1 MIELTHLV
9 LGPIETN
16 CYFVRD
22 TETGDLVI
30 VDPAWYDPSL
40 EGKVREIGAEHVKG
54 ILLTHCHVDHIAGA
68 AQLKELTGAPLWAP
82 PQEKEFLT
90 DPALSLAYMIPGG
103 IRSFEAE
110 YPVAEGK
117 PLQIGSL
124 SFRVLHTPGHTIG
137 SHCYLIE
144 DLMLSGDTL
153 FFGSVGRTDH
163 PTGNTAMIM
172 QSVRRLA
179 ALPGDWRVYPGHGP
193 ETTMKRE
200 RLINPYLQ

>member
-9 LGPIETN
+9 LGPLETN

-40 EGKVREIGAEHVKG
+40 EGKVRAAGAGHVKG

-124 SFRVLHTPGHTIG
+124 SFRVLHTPGHTLDSMSIFYPVPPT
-137 SHCYLIE
+137 SPTS
-144 DLMLSGDTL
+144 LS
-153 FFGSVGRTDH
+153 FY
-163 PTGNTAMIM
+163 
-172 QSVRRLA
+172 
-179 ALPGDWRVYPGHGP
+179 VYFC
-193 ETTMKRE
+193 MD
-200 RLINPYLQ
+200 